1 MATLVGSRRT
11 RWSVVLSVLGVGWVV
26 ATSVTAFG
34 MYMVACHNSVS
45 AVSYGTR
52 VDARESTSQASLDN
66 PPDYESLIKAETPPP
81 SFDEVHF
88 YEHYTNTSTT
98 TTIPTTTTN
107 TIPNTTTPV
116 TTSTPSYQLHY
127 TPDTF
132 APHQPDHTDNTTL
145 TSHKSEYTNEFFT
158 ATCTSHTSTSHK
170 PGPIQDLA
178 PIHVPCV

>member
-1 MATLVGSRRT
+1 MVLLVT
-11 RWSVVLSVLGVGWVV
+11 MICLLLHEKL
-26 ATSVTAFG
+26 A
-34 MYMVACHNSVS
+34 HKIIK
-45 AVSYGTR
+45 
-52 VDARESTSQASLDN
+52 DN

-127 TPDTF
+127 T
-132 APHQPDHTDNTTL
+132 
-145 TSHKSEYTNEFFT
+145 
-158 ATCTSHTSTSHK
+158 
-170 PGPIQDLA
+170 
-178 PIHVPCV
+178 

>member
-52 VDARESTSQASLDN
+52 VDARESTSQASLRSGSWNGCTGGWTLGQGHLVLVVGSLLNMVLLVTMICLLLHEKLAHKIIKDN

-81 SFDEVHF
+81 SFDEHIGLGLW
-88 YEHYTNTSTT
+88 NTGIQSSDSAATK
-98 TTIPTTTTN
+98 IHLLINISHKKN
-107 TIPNTTTPV
+107 TWRRFQG
-116 TTSTPSYQLHY
+116 STP
-127 TPDTF
+127 PR
-132 APHQPDHTDNTTL
+132 
-145 TSHKSEYTNEFFT
+145 
-158 ATCTSHTSTSHK
+158 
-170 PGPIQDLA
+170 PGL
-178 PIHVPCV
+178 